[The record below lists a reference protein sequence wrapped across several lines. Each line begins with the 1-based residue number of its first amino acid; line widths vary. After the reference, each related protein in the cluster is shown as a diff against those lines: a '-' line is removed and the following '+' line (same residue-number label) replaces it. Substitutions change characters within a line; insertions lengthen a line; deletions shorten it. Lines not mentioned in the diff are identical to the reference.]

1 MRGLIILFVFNGA
14 GLLLHEWVGV
24 PLPSNVI
31 GMLLL
36 VAALFLKWIKL
47 EWVEESA
54 SFFTKHMMLFFAP
67 LIAGVTVFA
76 KELSEAWLSVA
87 ISVVGGTIAV
97 MLVTAAVVRLLSPA
111 EAEVQIEA
119 EKAQPSQRPLTK
131 EGHHERGI
139 SQ

>member
-1 MRGLIILFVFNGA
+1 MRGLVILFVFNGA
-14 GLLLHEWVGV
+14 GLLLHEWAGV

-36 VAALFLKWIKL
+36 AAGLFLKWIKL

-76 KELSEAWLSVA
+76 KELGAAWLSVVL
-87 ISVVGGTIAV
+87 SVVVGTTAV
-97 MLVTAAVVRLLSPA
+97 MLVAASVSRLLLPKDAKA
-111 EAEVQIEA
+111 EEERTSLRQLV
-119 EKAQPSQRPLTK
+119 K
-131 EGHHERGI
+131 EGQHERGI